1 MTEQAAKENRAL
13 IGFWDRAFGM
23 SEEER
28 EEEKARGPE
37 GWRELAPSEK
47 LLRAAESLGA
57 RKKVL
62 DYGCGNAWA
71 AVAAARSGCPDVIA
85 ADAAPGAVR
94 AARFYAELYGVSD
107 RVRTVCAGPDW
118 LAGVPAGTFDG
129 LICSNVLDVVPPET
143 ARDIL
148 LGAAKAVTEDALVIV
163 GLNYYLSPEA
173 AAERGMSLAE
183 GRLLYIDGVL
193 RLVSRTDGEWEE
205 IFSPWFAVEELDYFA
220 WPGETAERRRLFR
233 LRRRGRNGRNAGRE
247 PT

>member
-1 MTEQAAKENRAL
+1 MTLSIGVGRSGETLEQNEFFAQQSLDMALGRGGDQAAVKTDSGFTFYGGVSQGIEHKSKAKNRAIAKEL
-13 IGFWDRAFGM
+13 LKLMMRCTHVYIMGHRASDLDAVGAAVGVAYIADECEIPYNIVIRTESTMAKLLTDRI
-23 SEEER
+23 EEEM
-28 EEEKARGPE
+28 P
-37 GWRELAPSEK
+37 
-47 LLRAAESLGA
+47 
-57 RKKVL
+57 
-62 DYGCGNAWA
+62 GCM
-71 AVAAARSGCPDVIA
+71 I
-85 ADAAPGAVR
+85 
-94 AARFYAELYGVSD
+94 
-107 RVRTVCAGPDW
+107 
-118 LAGVPAGTFDG
+118 
-129 LICSNVLDVVPPET
+129 PPET

-205 IFSPWFAVEELDYFA
+205 IFSPWFAVEGLDYFA

-233 LRRRGRNGRNAGRE
+233 LRRRGGNGRNAGRE